1 MGGRRPPRPRDPA
14 RRGRRRRRREG
25 HGQPR
30 GPSGRRRFRAGRR
43 GARREDHHRARG
55 GAAEKAVS
63 GRATSTEFEREHGR
77 AVWVADVTGRNGTAY
92 EVTVDAATGG
102 VLSKETD
109 QD

>member
-1 MGGRRPPRPRDPA
+1 MPSRPA
-14 RRGRRRRRREG
+14 RC
-25 HGQPR
+25 
-30 GPSGRRRFRAGRR
+30 A
-43 GARREDHHRARG
+43 ARRSPSRTRP